1 MTMFV
6 LAHLSDPHL
15 GPLPRPRTLE
25 LASKRVIG
33 YVNWQRN
40 RVRSLGGQV
49 LAGLIEDMLVRQP
62 DHIAVTGDLVNI
74 ALPAEI
80 VAAGDWLKA
89 VGPPDRVSFVPGN
102 HDAYVPGALAKALA
116 LWGPY
121 ATGDEGTPLGRV
133 TFPYLRRRGPCAII
147 GVSSARASA
156 PFLATGHVDA
166 AALPLLRDM
175 LIRARDEGLYRV
187 VLIHHPPFKKATPW
201 HKRLVG
207 AGRIRALI
215 KEVGAEL
222 ILHGHTHIDSF
233 ESIEGPD
240 GRVPVIGVPSAANA
254 PGGHKPAGRYNL
266 FGIEGEPGNWRCALV
281 ERGYGAPGTG
291 IEVIRERP
299 VG

>member
-1 MTMFV
+1 MFV

-15 GPLPRPRTLE
+15 GPLPRPRTME
-25 LASKRVIG
+25 LASKRMIG

-49 LAGLIEDMLVRQP
+49 LAGLIEDMLARKP

-80 VAAGDWLKA
+80 VAAGEWLKA
-89 VGPPDRVSFVPGN
+89 VGAPHDVSFVPGN
-102 HDAYVPGALAKALA
+102 HDAYVPGVLAKALA
-116 LWGPY
+116 LWAPY
-121 ATGDEGTPLGRV
+121 ATGDDGLSLGRV
-133 TFPYLRRRGPCAII
+133 TFPYLRRRGPAAII
-147 GVSSARASA
+147 GVSSARASG
-156 PFLATGHVDA
+156 PFMATGHVDA
-166 AALPLLRDM
+166 QCLPALRDR
-175 LIRARDEGLYRV
+175 LIRAREDGLFRV
-187 VLIHHPPFKKATPW
+187 VLIHHPPFKHATGW

-207 AGRIRALI
+207 AGRIRAII

-233 ESIEGPD
+233 ESIEGPH

-266 FGIEGEPGNWRCALV
+266 FGIEGEPGNWRCSLV
-281 ERGYGAPGTG
+281 ERGYGAPGSG
-291 IEVIRERP
+291 IEVIRERN